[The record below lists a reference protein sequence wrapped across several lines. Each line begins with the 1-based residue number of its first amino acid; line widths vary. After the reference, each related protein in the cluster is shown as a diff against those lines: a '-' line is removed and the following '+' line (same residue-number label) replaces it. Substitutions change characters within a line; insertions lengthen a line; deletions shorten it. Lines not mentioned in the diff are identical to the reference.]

1 MDQAAKSKIS
11 GALLLGLLALA
22 WFTLE
27 PGRIRLVTM
36 LILAMFLVRIVLHS
50 TRARYDEGTREED
63 EEA

>member
-1 MDQAAKSKIS
+1 MDQAAKSRIS

-36 LILAMFLVRIVLHS
+36 LILTMFLVRIVLQA

>member
-1 MDQAAKSKIS
+1 VDQAAKSKIS

-27 PGRIRLVTM
+27 PGRIRLVAM
-36 LILAMFLVRIVLHS
+36 LILTMFLVRIVLHA

>member
-36 LILAMFLVRIVLHS
+36 LILTMFLVRIVLQA

>member
-36 LILAMFLVRIVLHS
+36 LILTMFLVRTVLQA

>member
-27 PGRIRLVTM
+27 PGRIRLVTT
-36 LILAMFLVRIVLHS
+36 LILTMFLVRIVLQA